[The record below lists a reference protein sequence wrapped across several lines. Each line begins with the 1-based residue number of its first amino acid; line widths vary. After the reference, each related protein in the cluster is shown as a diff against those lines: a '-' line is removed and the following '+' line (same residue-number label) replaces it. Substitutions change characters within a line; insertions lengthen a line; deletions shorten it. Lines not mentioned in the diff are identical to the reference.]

1 MMTYVTNFGIACR
14 HHDSASQKF
23 STQPGSDFEL
33 FSACELLPS
42 TISIAW
48 AHKV

>member
-1 MMTYVTNFGIACR
+1 MFAFATIFCIACR
-14 HHDSASQKF
+14 RHDKASQKF

-33 FSACELLPS
+33 FSACELQPT